1 MAMFFIIVAVM
12 QLTKLHAS
20 KEDNSVEY
28 VVESEGVMDYP
39 MPVSPPSTCSSN
51 LPPILQF

>member
-1 MAMFFIIVAVM
+1 MFFIIVAVM

-20 KEDNSVEY
+20 KEDNSGEY
-28 VVESEGVMDYP
+28 VVEAEGVMDYP

-51 LPPILQF
+51 LPHIIKF

>member
-1 MAMFFIIVAVM
+1 MFFITVAVM

-20 KEDNSVEY
+20 EEDNSVEY

-39 MPVSPPSTCSSN
+39 MPVSPPSTCSSK